1 MAHIRYFRV
10 STPRWGGSNEAM
22 LSLIAST
29 KDKPIQDLMRLMT
42 LNEMFNDLYNEDE
55 DTAVSLFKEQHRS
68 LITEALQN
76 AQIPNNDSI
85 VSIFS
90 KNYLGMLYNI
100 LGMYNDRDR
109 IINEISNRVTQYPWA
124 YYGMHCEKDIKMFR
138 RVGML
143 SV

>member
-68 LITEALQN
+68 LMTEALRN

-100 LGMYNDRDR
+100 LGMY
-109 IINEISNRVTQYPWA
+109 
-124 YYGMHCEKDIKMFR
+124 
-138 RVGML
+138 L
-143 SV
+143 SLIHI